1 MPHTAGPLCVSYLP
15 KLSCGWR
22 CHLMEFS
29 GVEAPAFQDVAQTV
43 GTALRGPRGLHPFR
57 ALGPK
62 AQVVIFKCADLAT
75 K

>member
-1 MPHTAGPLCVSYLP
+1 
-15 KLSCGWR
+15 
-22 CHLMEFS
+22 MEFS